1 MAGTDVPAIDG
12 PAGQER
18 GQEAADAA
26 VVVVEG
32 VRLGEGDELP
42 GGDLVALAGNLEC
55 CDGRHSGLVRYLG
68 RVFENQ
74 GTVGRGLDEDLRGYA
89 VDKRRI
95 RATGGV
101 AAAAVGFGDR
111 AMDGQNRARHS
122 GKPVGLAGDKRA
134 AMSKKNLASDRCLSL
149 GRR

>member
-1 MAGTDVPAIDG
+1 MAGTGFRPLMARGDRSAARTPRTRLSLSSRGKASSRATGCPAAAWWTWQAIWSDCDG
-12 PAGQER
+12 P
-18 GQEAADAA
+18 
-26 VVVVEG
+26 
-32 VRLGEGDELP
+32 
-42 GGDLVALAGNLEC
+42 
-55 CDGRHSGLVRYLG
+55 HSGLVRYLG
-68 RVFENQ
+68 RVFGNQ
-74 GTVGRGLDEDLRGYA
+74 GTVGRDLDEDLRGYA

-101 AAAAVGFGDR
+101 AAAAAGFGDR

-134 AMSKKNLASDRCLSL
+134 AMSKKDLASDRCLSL